1 MATKRISELTLRS
14 DVDDTCNLP
23 VDDTLQSYRVTA
35 LQVYNYIKAKLL
47 ATTGDMIYSSS
58 GSTPAKLA
66 IGSTGQILTVAGGL
80 PTWATPAV
88 FPGSFQLSVY
98 YPGSSSNYWSR
109 AANAS
114 YGDFSVTGT
123 IPTPT
128 TIRNASFGTISKATS
143 NLPGI
148 AFTAP
153 RTGIIKITTYLAFCP
168 TQSALVSSWSVKL
181 LESVTST
188 DVSFAGG
195 STTKNDVNNLA
206 LPITMVGYFAATVS
220 TAYNFKIQSATGQ
233 GTGFIGASNFENC
246 LGFTME
252 YIT

>member
-35 LQVYNYIKAKLL
+35 LQVYNYIKGKLL

-66 IGSTGQILTVAGGL
+66 IGTTGQILTVAGGI
-80 PTWATPAV
+80 PSWATPAD
-88 FPGSFQLSVY
+88 FPGKYHLSCY
-98 YPGSSSNYWSR
+98 YPGSGTNYWSR
-109 AANAS
+109 SNAS
-114 YGDFSVTGT
+114 YGDLTVSGT

-128 TIRNASFGTISKATS
+128 TIRNANFGTISKATS

-153 RTGIIKITTYLAFCP
+153 RTGIIKIVCNLAVLP
-168 TQSALVSSWSVKL
+168 TQSNSVSNWSCKL

-188 DVSFAGG
+188 DIAFVSG
-195 STTKNDVNNLA
+195 STTNNLTNNLC
-206 LPITMVGYFAATVS
+206 LPASMVGYFSATAA
-220 TAYNFKIQSATGQ
+220 TAYNLKVQSSNGV
-233 GTGFIGASNFENC
+233 GTLYIGAAAFETC
-246 LGFTME
+246 LGFAME

>member
-35 LQVYNYIKAKLL
+35 LQVYNYVKGKLL

-66 IGSTGQILTVAGGL
+66 IGTTGQVLTVAGGL
-80 PTWATPAV
+80 PTWATSPV
-88 FPGSFQLSVY
+88 FPGYYHLSVY
-98 YPGSSSNYWSR
+98 YPGSGTNYWSR

-114 YGDFSVTGT
+114 YGDFTVVGT

-128 TIRNASFGTISKATS
+128 TVRNANFGTISTAAS

-153 RTGIIKITTYLAFCP
+153 RTGVIKVTAYLGFNP
-168 TQSALVSSWSVKL
+168 TQSALVSSFSVKL
-181 LESVTST
+181 LESVTAT
-188 DVSFAGG
+188 DIAFAGG
-195 STTKNDVNNLA
+195 STTKNDVNNIA
-206 LPITMVGYFAATVS
+206 LPVTMVGYFPATIS
-220 TAYNFKIQSATGQ
+220 TAYNFKVQAATSQ
-233 GTGFIGASNFENC
+233 GTSYIGASNFENC
-246 LGFTME
+246 LGITME